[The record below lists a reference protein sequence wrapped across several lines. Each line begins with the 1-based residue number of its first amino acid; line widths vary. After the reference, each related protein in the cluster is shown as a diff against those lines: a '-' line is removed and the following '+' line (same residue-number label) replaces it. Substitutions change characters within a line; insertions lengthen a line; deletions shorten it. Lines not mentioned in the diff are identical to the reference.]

1 MLLTCIYKKR
11 TLYLLKDLTMNTTQ
25 ELIERHEECINI
37 LDSITHFERL
47 IRVDKDTID
56 QLPIEFKDVRDKFNH
71 KIDVYQKCI
80 ERLEQR
86 YQKAFRELT
95 A

>member
-1 MLLTCIYKKR
+1 M
-11 TLYLLKDLTMNTTQ
+11 LKDLTMNTTQ

-37 LDSITHFERL
+37 LDSITHFKRL
-47 IRVDKDTID
+47 IEVDKDTID